1 MENQGRS
8 GFVNRKV
15 TVNGIATHIV
25 EIGDK
30 GKLPVL
36 LLHGYPENSGEF
48 ETVMDLLKNDY
59 YLVAVDLPG
68 IGGTENIASGE
79 KYAIAAFVRVLIETL
94 DLKDPT
100 LVGHDIGGMVTYA
113 FLKHFPEYLLKA
125 VIMCTAIPGVSPWEE
140 VKRNPHIWH
149 FAFFSVPELPEQLI
163 SRKQRI
169 LFDYFYDTISA
180 DGHAINVEKRERYTA
195 AYSSSEALRTSLEWY
210 RSFSEDE
217 AENAKN
223 IACNTP
229 VLYLR
234 GNKEPGNIDD
244 YTDGLK
250 RSGLLNIRSKL
261 IADSGHF
268 APEEQPEAV
277 AKAIDDFIK
286 ADREYNV

>member
-1 MENQGRS
+1 MC
-8 GFVNRKV
+8 
-15 TVNGIATHIV
+15 VNGCKPVPDSIGYKFCVRKLLSFIV
-25 EIGDK
+25 WWFKK
-30 GKLPVL
+30 GIWKIKTDP
-36 LLHGYPENSGEF
+36 
-48 ETVMDLLKNDY
+48 
-59 YLVAVDLPG
+59 
-68 IGGTENIASGE
+68 AS
-79 KYAIAAFVRVLIETL
+79 
-94 DLKDPT
+94 
-100 LVGHDIGGMVTYA
+100 
-113 FLKHFPEYLLKA
+113 EYLLKA

-149 FAFFSVPELPEQLI
+149 FAFFSVPGLPEQLI

-210 RSFSEDE
+210 RSFPEDE
-217 AENAKN
+217 AGNARN

-234 GNKEPGNIDD
+234 GTKEPGNIDD

-277 AKAIDDFIK
+277 AKAIDDFIR